1 MSNERPTLQR
11 LHSLNIEKVVAKI
24 YDNVEQ
30 LQRCSLDSTVVT
42 KEIQLLSPEL
52 VTIISRNN
60 SEATPEKL
68 KEYLEQNNSPRQV
81 KFTSS
86 EDNEEEKRASVDKV
100 ASTNLS
106 TVTEL
111 SSPFWS
117 NEDVQSLKEDDE
129 DLNKYATR
137 INNNVY
143 SSRDG
148 SPQTNSLKNELLV
161 CMPVIEFKI
170 PNPPYSIVFQSFI
183 FYFMKKLFQLEEL
196 PLVIEPEIKRKPK
209 PQRNKS
215 IKLSTKV

>member
-1 MSNERPTLQR
+1 M
-11 LHSLNIEKVVAKI
+11 VAKI

-60 SEATPEKL
+60 SEATPEKF
-68 KEYLEQNNSPRQV
+68 KEYLEQHSPRQV
-81 KFTSS
+81 KFKSS
-86 EDNEEEKRASVDKV
+86 EGNEEEKRASVDKE

-117 NEDVQSLKEDDE
+117 NEDVQSLKDDE
-129 DLNKYATR
+129 EYLNKYATT

-148 SPQTNSLKNELLV
+148 SPKTNSLKNELLV

-170 PNPPYSIVFQSFI
+170 PNPPSDWITSF
-183 FYFMKKLFQLEEL
+183 YY
-196 PLVIEPEIKRKPK
+196 P
-209 PQRNKS
+209 
-215 IKLSTKV
+215 